1 MIPYRTL
8 VSLLLLLLIT
18 ACQPKTTSDTTTE
31 GVPSFNRSNA
41 KYKYF
46 VSAYTSGMI
55 SSTADIRVRFANDIV
70 SATKIGTVAPVDLF
84 SFEPAIKGTA
94 VWESRQTIRFKPDE
108 KLPAGQFYSAQANLR
123 KIYPDIDKDLTTLN
137 FDFKVLEQGYAVDI
151 RGLREQSLTN
161 LKQMRLIGTVYTNDV
176 AVPSQVEEMLTIQ
189 QANNKNTFSVSWEHL
204 DNNKEHQFVIEGV
217 QVSES
222 ASRLM
227 LSWDGT
233 AIGAKNEIKTQD
245 TIAVPSTEFS
255 IISTKVIQE
264 KNEKDPYI
272 MILFSLP
279 LQQTQNVDGLIGIDN
294 YRGRDYNGNST
305 FRYVIDGNE
314 LRVYPLQNV
323 EGEHTIRVSAGIR
336 SIHKTAIA
344 APIEFEASFERM
356 KPAVRLVGNGVII
369 PKTEGLYF
377 PFEAT
382 KLRAVQIEIFKVY
395 ENNVL
400 HFLQEGG
407 LERNY
412 MREVGRVVAQKR
424 LSLEDL
430 NPKVG
435 QNGWTRYGIDLN
447 DIVKEEEGAIYQ
459 VRLGFSK
466 KDAIW
471 DCSDEQDA
479 HMVEVDNEPERNED
493 GEIIS
498 LNTIA
503 DNNYSY
509 YDYDKRDDPCF
520 KQYYTS
526 SRIVERNVLGSNLG
540 VLAKRGKDKEVFVVV
555 TDLKTTEPVRGAS
568 VEIYDKVLQ
577 RIAKV
582 STDAE
587 GIVRTQTDYA
597 PAYVVVSHNNQKGY
611 LRLQEAEALSMS
623 TFETSGTNDYKGIKG
638 ALYGERDVWRPGDS
652 LFLTFV
658 LEDKRGEFP
667 DAHPVTFELYDARG
681 NLHQKYTT
689 NRHVHNM
696 YDFRTKT
703 SSDAGTGYW
712 SAKVHVGGR
721 TFYKGIRIETI
732 KPNRLKVDFNVGKE
746 RLLSKD
752 ATLVGDLAVKWLH
765 GAPASNLRTQI
776 DVNLNPSNTSFE
788 GYEGYEFDDPARA
801 SYYASPMT
809 IFDAK
814 VDENGRASVT
824 GNLELASAPSG
835 FMQAGFTIRAY
846 EEGGDISADNFSML
860 YSPYAA
866 YVGMKS
872 PKGEYDKSLTLN
884 VANEIGFVVLDE
896 QGKPLKNEK
905 VAVGVYKVKWNW
917 WYDSDNDISNF
928 NTTQHL
934 GAITTVEVTTN
945 SKGEASWSFAPEE
958 WGRYLI
964 RAVHTASGHSSGV
977 IFHAGSP
984 WNDENFNDKQG
995 ATMLAFSADKE
1006 SYKVGDEVVLE
1017 VPTGMAGRA
1026 LLTLENAFKVVEH
1039 QWVDIKND
1047 DGIQTIK
1054 FKTKPGMAPTI
1065 YAHVT
1070 LLQPHEQVENDLPI
1084 RSYGVLP
1091 IKVIDPKTKLE
1102 PVLDMADV
1110 LEPNSKVQ
1118 IKVSEN
1124 NQQAMTYTIAM
1135 VDEGL
1140 LDLTR
1145 FKTPDLWEHFYQKEA
1160 LGVRTWDMY
1169 NYVLGTY
1176 ELNQMLAI
1184 GGGAGEEDAGKKANR
1199 FKPVVRFVGPFHL
1212 KKGATAEHVLEMPN
1226 YVGSVRTMLIAAEAG
1241 AYGKVEKTT
1250 PVRKPLMVLGTLP
1263 RVLSPTEEVKLP
1275 VTVFAMEEQIKK
1287 VKVTIETNDLL
1298 KIRGAKVKEIQFDRI
1313 GDAVANFDLIVAD
1326 KLGIGKV
1333 KILVESGLEEASYEV
1348 ELDVRNPNP
1357 YSNKVEQVVL
1367 DGGKSW
1373 NVSIEPIGM
1382 NGTNEAYLEIST
1394 IPPIDLAKRLEYLIR
1409 YPYGCIEQTTSAVF
1423 PQLYVSNLMSLD
1435 ATKEKAIEDNIR
1447 AAIKRLQ
1454 DFQTGLGGFAYWQ
1467 GGTENNNWGTNYAG
1481 HFLLEAKEKGYNV
1494 PTSLLENW
1502 KRYQKTLAKNWRQRE
1517 VALVGPVTNYSR
1529 KDQEAL
1535 MQAYRLYTLALAKSP
1550 DLGAM
1555 NKMRNMQDIP
1565 ATAKWRL
1572 AAGYALLGKKEVAKQ
1587 LIRGLSTQ
1595 VEAYRELSYTY
1606 GSALRDEAMILETL
1620 TLLGKRTDGANLLMR
1635 MSKELSSPK
1644 WLATQ
1649 TVAYSLMAIAKFA
1662 GDEKLEAEIPLEYQ
1676 IGNQSKQSVVIKK
1689 TPIVQYEIEIEKDNQ
1704 RSVWVKNRA
1713 KTPLFASVIMS
1724 GQPSLEDTR
1733 ATAANIEMEVVYKDM
1748 NGAIIDPTALPQ
1760 GTNFVAHVS
1769 VTHQGIGGNYD
1780 EMALHQVFPSG
1791 WEIINTR
1798 MSAAYDNSG
1807 SSRMDYQNVLDD
1819 RVYTYFDLP
1828 MGRTY
1833 QYKFYLNA
1841 AYQGKFYMPNISCS
1855 AMYDNSIYA
1864 NTAGKWV
1871 QVQAPKSSL

>member
-1 MIPYRTL
+1 MG
-8 VSLLLLLLIT
+8 
-18 ACQPKTTSDTTTE
+18 A
-31 GVPSFNRSNA
+31 F
-41 KYKYF
+41 
-46 VSAYTSGMI
+46 
-55 SSTADIRVRFANDIV
+55 
-70 SATKIGTVAPVDLF
+70 
-84 SFEPAIKGTA
+84 
-94 VWESRQTIRFKPDE
+94 
-108 KLPAGQFYSAQANLR
+108 
-123 KIYPDIDKDLTTLN
+123 
-137 FDFKVLEQGYAVDI
+137 
-151 RGLREQSLTN
+151 
-161 LKQMRLIGTVYTNDV
+161 
-176 AVPSQVEEMLTIQ
+176 
-189 QANNKNTFSVSWEHL
+189 
-204 DNNKEHQFVIEGV
+204 
-217 QVSES
+217 
-222 ASRLM
+222 
-227 LSWDGT
+227 LS
-233 AIGAKNEIKTQD
+233 
-245 TIAVPSTEFS
+245 
-255 IISTKVIQE
+255 
-264 KNEKDPYI
+264 
-272 MILFSLP
+272 
-279 LQQTQNVDGLIGIDN
+279 
-294 YRGRDYNGNST
+294 
-305 FRYVIDGNE
+305 
-314 LRVYPLQNV
+314 
-323 EGEHTIRVSAGIR
+323 
-336 SIHKTAIA
+336 
-344 APIEFEASFERM
+344 
-356 KPAVRLVGNGVII
+356 
-369 PKTEGLYF
+369 
-377 PFEAT
+377 
-382 KLRAVQIEIFKVY
+382 
-395 ENNVL
+395 
-400 HFLQEGG
+400 
-407 LERNY
+407 
-412 MREVGRVVAQKR
+412 
-424 LSLEDL
+424 
-430 NPKVG
+430 
-435 QNGWTRYGIDLN
+435 
-447 DIVKEEEGAIYQ
+447 
-459 VRLGFSK
+459 
-466 KDAIW
+466 
-471 DCSDEQDA
+471 
-479 HMVEVDNEPERNED
+479 
-493 GEIIS
+493 
-498 LNTIA
+498 
-503 DNNYSY
+503 
-509 YDYDKRDDPCF
+509 
-520 KQYYTS
+520 
-526 SRIVERNVLGSNLG
+526 
-540 VLAKRGKDKEVFVVV
+540 
-555 TDLKTTEPVRGAS
+555 
-568 VEIYDKVLQ
+568 
-577 RIAKV
+577 
-582 STDAE
+582 
-587 GIVRTQTDYA
+587 
-597 PAYVVVSHNNQKGY
+597 
-611 LRLQEAEALSMS
+611 
-623 TFETSGTNDYKGIKG
+623 
-638 ALYGERDVWRPGDS
+638 
-652 LFLTFV
+652 
-658 LEDKRGEFP
+658 
-667 DAHPVTFELYDARG
+667 
-681 NLHQKYTT
+681 
-689 NRHVHNM
+689 
-696 YDFRTKT
+696 
-703 SSDAGTGYW
+703 
-712 SAKVHVGGR
+712 
-721 TFYKGIRIETI
+721 
-732 KPNRLKVDFNVGKE
+732 
-746 RLLSKD
+746 
-752 ATLVGDLAVKWLH
+752 
-765 GAPASNLRTQI
+765 
-776 DVNLNPSNTSFE
+776 
-788 GYEGYEFDDPARA
+788 
-801 SYYASPMT
+801 
-809 IFDAK
+809 
-814 VDENGRASVT
+814 
-824 GNLELASAPSG
+824 
-835 FMQAGFTIRAY
+835 
-846 EEGGDISADNFSML
+846 
-860 YSPYAA
+860 
-866 YVGMKS
+866 
-872 PKGEYDKSLTLN
+872 
-884 VANEIGFVVLDE
+884 
-896 QGKPLKNEK
+896 
-905 VAVGVYKVKWNW
+905 
-917 WYDSDNDISNF
+917 
-928 NTTQHL
+928 
-934 GAITTVEVTTN
+934 
-945 SKGEASWSFAPEE
+945 
-958 WGRYLI
+958 
-964 RAVHTASGHSSGV
+964 
-977 IFHAGSP
+977 
-984 WNDENFNDKQG
+984 
-995 ATMLAFSADKE
+995 
-1006 SYKVGDEVVLE
+1006 
-1017 VPTGMAGRA
+1017 
-1026 LLTLENAFKVVEH
+1026 
-1039 QWVDIKND
+1039 
-1047 DGIQTIK
+1047 
-1054 FKTKPGMAPTI
+1054 
-1065 YAHVT
+1065 
-1070 LLQPHEQVENDLPI
+1070 
-1084 RSYGVLP
+1084 
-1091 IKVIDPKTKLE
+1091 
-1102 PVLDMADV
+1102 
-1110 LEPNSKVQ
+1110 
-1118 IKVSEN
+1118 
-1124 NQQAMTYTIAM
+1124 
-1135 VDEGL
+1135 
-1140 LDLTR
+1140 
-1145 FKTPDLWEHFYQKEA
+1145 KEA

-1250 PVRKPLMVLGTLP
+1250 SVRKPLMVLGTLP

-1333 KILVESGLEEASYEV
+1333 KISVESGLEEASYEV